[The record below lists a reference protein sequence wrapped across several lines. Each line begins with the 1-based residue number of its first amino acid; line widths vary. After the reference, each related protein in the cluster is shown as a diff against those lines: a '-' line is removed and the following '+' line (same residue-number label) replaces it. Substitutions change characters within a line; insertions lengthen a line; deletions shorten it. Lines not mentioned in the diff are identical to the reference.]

1 MDASPTVLTTTVSA
15 VSVLRYGRRLILMG
29 PWSRERHPMR
39 RQSDDGHHILN
50 LSGYGV
56 RGPTGGPLGEGQSA
70 YRAPSG
76 L

>member
-1 MDASPTVLTTTVSA
+1 
-15 VSVLRYGRRLILMG
+15 
-29 PWSRERHPMR
+29 MR